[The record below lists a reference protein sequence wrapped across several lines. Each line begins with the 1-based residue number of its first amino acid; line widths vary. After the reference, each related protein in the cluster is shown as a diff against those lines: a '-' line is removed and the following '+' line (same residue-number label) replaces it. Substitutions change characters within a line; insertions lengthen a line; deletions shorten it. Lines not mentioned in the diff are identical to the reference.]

1 MLDRLSG
8 EALRCVRALD
18 SPEGCGFGP
27 NCHEC
32 VVRRSIVDTY
42 ETGQSHHQVETTL
55 PLSVKGKEQVITL
68 LFSSTRVMVAHQAM
82 VLLSL
87 QDISEYKKLE
97 SQLHHSQKMESIGT
111 LAGGIAHD
119 FNNILTAISGYGE
132 ISLMSMST
140 EDPHRQNIEH
150 MLEASRR
157 AASLAKD
164 LLLFSRKQF
173 SDKKNTELNGIVRSV
188 DKFLRRV
195 IGEDIA
201 CTITLD
207 EGEIGVCADA
217 HQIEQVLM
225 NLAINSRDALPSG
238 GSLSIT
244 TGRITL
250 DDSFRAVHG
259 YGDSVSVYAVL
270 TVADTGVGMDEE
282 TRVQIFDP
290 FFTTKEVGKGTG
302 LGLAVVYGII
312 KQHDGY
318 ITVFSEPGAG
328 STFRIYL
335 PIMESARKVIPKDI
349 QQKKPGRGSETIL
362 LAEDD
367 ETVRNMVL
375 SLLGSFGYEV
385 IVAVDGEDAVI
396 KYRENRER
404 VHLLLFD
411 VIMPNKSGKDA
422 YDEIKE
428 IEPDIKVIFASGYAS
443 DAIYQKTLANN
454 NVMLISK
461 PYLPTNL
468 LTMVRSVLDQGK
480 T

>member
-1 MLDRLSG
+1 M
-8 EALRCVRALD
+8 EA
-18 SPEGCGFGP
+18 
-27 NCHEC
+27 
-32 VVRRSIVDTY
+32 
-42 ETGQSHHQVETTL
+42 
-55 PLSVKGKEQVITL
+55 
-68 LFSSTRVMVAHQAM
+68 
-82 VLLSL
+82 
-87 QDISEYKKLE
+87 
-97 SQLHHSQKMESIGT
+97 IGT

-132 ISLMSMST
+132 IALMGMSDD
-140 EDPHRQNIEH
+140 DPHRQNIEH

-173 SDKKNTELNGIVRSV
+173 SDKENTDLNGIVRTV
-188 DKFLRRV
+188 DKFLRRI

-201 CTITLD
+201 CTITLG
-207 EGEIGVCADA
+207 EGEIAVYADA

-225 NLAINSRDALPSG
+225 NLAINARDALPNG

-244 TGRITL
+244 TGRFTL
-250 DDSFRAVHG
+250 DESFRAVHG
-259 YGDSVSVYAVL
+259 YGNCGSVYAVL
-270 TVADTGVGMDEE
+270 TVADTGVGMDDE

-318 ITVFSEPGAG
+318 ITVFSEPGVG

-335 PIMESARKVIPKDI
+335 PVIESARKVIPKDI
-349 QQKKPGRGSETIL
+349 KQKKPGRGTETIL

-367 ETVRNMVL
+367 ETVRNMVM

-396 KYRENRER
+396 KYRENREH
-404 VHLLLFD
+404 VNLLLFD

-443 DAIYQKTLANN
+443 DTIHQKTLANN

-468 LTMVRSVLDQGK
+468 LTMVRSALDKGK
-480 T
+480 S

>member
-1 MLDRLSG
+1 M
-8 EALRCVRALD
+8 
-18 SPEGCGFGP
+18 
-27 NCHEC
+27 
-32 VVRRSIVDTY
+32 
-42 ETGQSHHQVETTL
+42 
-55 PLSVKGKEQVITL
+55 
-68 LFSSTRVMVAHQAM
+68 
-82 VLLSL
+82 
-87 QDISEYKKLE
+87 
-97 SQLHHSQKMESIGT
+97 
-111 LAGGIAHD
+111 
-119 FNNILTAISGYGE
+119 
-132 ISLMSMST
+132 
-140 EDPHRQNIEH
+140 
-150 MLEASRR
+150 
-157 AASLAKD
+157 
-164 LLLFSRKQF
+164 
-173 SDKKNTELNGIVRSV
+173 
-188 DKFLRRV
+188 
-195 IGEDIA
+195 
-201 CTITLD
+201 
-207 EGEIGVCADA
+207 
-217 HQIEQVLM
+217 
-225 NLAINSRDALPSG
+225 
-238 GSLSIT
+238 
-244 TGRITL
+244 
-250 DDSFRAVHG
+250 DD
-259 YGDSVSVYAVL
+259 
-270 TVADTGVGMDEE
+270 E

-443 DAIYQKTLANN
+443 DAIYQKTLADY